1 MNNIVIF
8 VKTDAKIIKFC
19 TMAKEHDI
27 MWLDEVDSTNKYARR
42 HIESLDNLS
51 VVSALSQTEGKG
63 QGEHTWH
70 SKAGENLLFS
80 VILKNPPF
88 AASDQKIISD
98 MTASAIVSLL
108 HSHGIEA
115 WIKPPN
121 DIWVDRKKICG
132 ILIEHSL
139 IGQRISWSIIGV
151 GLNVN
156 QTDFPA
162 DLPNPTSMAAEK
174 SGADIRALLS
184 EFMDIFMLSL
194 QQSQR
199 QDPQP

>member
-1 MNNIVIF
+1 M
-8 VKTDAKIIKFC
+8 KTDAKIIKFC

-27 MWLDEVDSTNKYARR
+27 MWLEEVDSTNKYARR

-63 QGEHTWH
+63 QGDHTWH
-70 SKAGENLLFS
+70 SKSGENLLFTI
-80 VILKNPPF
+80 ILKNPPF

-98 MTASAIVSLL
+98 LAARSIVSLL

-139 IGQRISWSIIGV
+139 IGQRISWSIIGI

-162 DLPNPTSMAAEK
+162 DLPNPTSMAIEN

-184 EFMDIFMLSL
+184 EFMDIFSLSL
-194 QQSQR
+194 QQSQL

>member
-1 MNNIVIF
+1 M
-8 VKTDAKIIKFC
+8 KTDAKIIKFC

-27 MWLDEVDSTNKYARR
+27 MWLEEVDSTNKYARR

-63 QGEHTWH
+63 QGEHLWH

-80 VILKNPPF
+80 IILKNPPF

-98 MTASAIVSLL
+98 LAARSIVSLL

-139 IGQRISWSIIGV
+139 IGSRISWTIIGI

-156 QTDFPA
+156 QTIFPS
-162 DLPNPTSMAAEK
+162 DLPNPTSMSLENK
-174 SGADIRALLS
+174 GVDIKALLV
-184 EFMDIFMLSL
+184 EYMDIFISRASWL
-194 QQSQR
+194 
-199 QDPQP
+199 

>member
-1 MNNIVIF
+1 M
-8 VKTDAKIIKFC
+8 
-19 TMAKEHDI
+19 
-27 MWLDEVDSTNKYARR
+27 DSTNKYARR

-63 QGEHTWH
+63 QGDHTWH
-70 SKAGENLLFS
+70 SKSGENLLFTI
-80 VILKNPPF
+80 ILKNPPF
-88 AASDQKIISD
+88 AASHQKIISD
-98 MTASAIVSLL
+98 MTARSIVSLL

-162 DLPNPTSMAAEK
+162 DLPNPTSMAIEN

-184 EFMDIFMLSL
+184 EFMDIFRLSL

>member
-1 MNNIVIF
+1 M
-8 VKTDAKIIKFC
+8 KTDAKIIKFC

-27 MWLDEVDSTNKYARR
+27 MWLVEVDSTNKYARR

-63 QGEHTWH
+63 QGDHTWH
-70 SKAGENLLFS
+70 SKSGENLLFTI
-80 VILKNPPF
+80 ILKNPPF
-88 AASDQKIISD
+88 AASHQKIISD
-98 MTASAIVSLL
+98 MTASSIVSLL

-162 DLPNPTSMAAEK
+162 DLPNPTSMAIEN

-184 EFMDIFMLSL
+184 EFMDIFRLSL